1 MHHGNGFTVLNIIT
15 LLMVAAA
22 GPEKR
27 LHSKAEP
34 QLLSYFLFETRPRIA
49 NIMQF
54 SGKNSGT
61 KIT

>member
-1 MHHGNGFTVLNIIT
+1 
-15 LLMVAAA
+15 MVAAA

>member
-1 MHHGNGFTVLNIIT
+1 
-15 LLMVAAA
+15 MVAAA

-34 QLLSYFLFETRPRIA
+34 QLSYFLFETRPRIA